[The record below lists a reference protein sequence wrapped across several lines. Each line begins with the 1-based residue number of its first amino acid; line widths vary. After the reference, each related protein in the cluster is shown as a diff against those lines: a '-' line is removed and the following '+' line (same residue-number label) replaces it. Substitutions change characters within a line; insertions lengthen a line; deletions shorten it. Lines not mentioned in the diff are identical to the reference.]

1 MNEWDIEVYTE
12 RSLVA
17 LEEGLRRM
25 ATDKDAEVRQTGKRV
40 WGKFMELW
48 PERVDE

>member
-1 MNEWDIEVYTE
+1 MNQWEIEVFTE
-12 RSLVA
+12 KSLIA
-17 LEEGLRRM
+17 LEEALRRM

-40 WGKFMELW
+40 WTKFAELW